1 MQILFL
7 ILIPIMFNL
16 KPIYQFEKY
25 SHKYAYSKKKTGKN
39 LCDIKGI
46 NIGINSIK
54 LARLLHIHRS
64 AQQSLVVVG
73 FLARNKL
80 S

>member
-1 MQILFL
+1 MQIFFL
-7 ILIPIMFNL
+7 ILISIMFNL

-46 NIGINSIK
+46 NIGKNFIK
-54 LARLLHIHRS
+54 LARLLHIHRD
-64 AQQSLVVVG
+64 AQQSLWLLG
-73 FLARNKL
+73 FLA
-80 S
+80 